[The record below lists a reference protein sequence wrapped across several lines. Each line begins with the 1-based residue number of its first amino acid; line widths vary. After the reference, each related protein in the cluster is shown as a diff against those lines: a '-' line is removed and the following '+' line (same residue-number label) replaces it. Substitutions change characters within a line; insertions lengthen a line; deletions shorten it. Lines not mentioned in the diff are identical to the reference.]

1 MNLQKQLLLKH
12 QGIQAFPSM
21 DNQQTKKWGIKK
33 IKRFTSLHTLQA
45 GKKLCCYNKLFL

>member
-33 IKRFTSLHTLQA
+33 
-45 GKKLCCYNKLFL
+45 NKAVYVSAYTPSREESMLL